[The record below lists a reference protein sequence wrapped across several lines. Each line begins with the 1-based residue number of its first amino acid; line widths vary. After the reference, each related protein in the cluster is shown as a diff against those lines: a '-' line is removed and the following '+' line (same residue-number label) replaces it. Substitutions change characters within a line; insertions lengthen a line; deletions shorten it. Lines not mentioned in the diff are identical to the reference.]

1 MLNSTLPFS
10 TGEKVHQCPD
20 VIKVHGP
27 AGLKT
32 REKQCPYKTSD
43 LSLLNR
49 HRKRWHEHKPRS
61 RPQPE
66 HTGSYEFVDC
76 NTVTDQPTDVAG
88 EAPCDTQDT
97 VLENSS
103 PSTFQRG
110 AAEYEQVDTD
120 SPRGTDSGPSG
131 FTNIT
136 SDVPFENVAS
146 NTHGQNYA
154 QQFVAAGSTA
164 PVVWETP
171 GSLDYVAPHANV
183 PNAYGQAC
191 EEQLAATGSTV
202 PSSLATQ
209 GSSVY
214 EESPHA
220 SGPDIG
226 ITMPVTS
233 HEGYA
238 LFDPTMADVYG
249 STFYASG
256 YTEPF
261 TTGTYSFAPDLDM
274 DTFAM
279 ASSDMYSNQPDYGPY
294 ESLNGWGNVYSYNA
308 A

>member
-20 VIKVHGP
+20 VIKVLGP
-27 AGLKT
+27 PGLKT
-32 REKQCPYKTSD
+32 REKQCPYKTND
-43 LSLLNR
+43 RSLLNR

-66 HTGSYEFVDC
+66 HTESYEFVDC
-76 NTVTDQPTDVAG
+76 NTVIDQPTDVAG

-103 PSTFQRG
+103 PSTSQRG
-110 AAEYEQVDTD
+110 AAEYDQVDTD

-154 QQFVAAGSTA
+154 QQFVATGSTA
-164 PVVWETP
+164 VWEMP
-171 GSLDYVAPHANV
+171 GSLDYMVAPHANV
-183 PNAYGQAC
+183 PNAYGQAY
-191 EEQLAATGSTV
+191 EEHLAATGSTV
-202 PSSLATQ
+202 PSSWATQ

-214 EESPHA
+214 EVSPHA

-233 HEGYA
+233 HEEYA

-261 TTGTYSFAPDLDM
+261 TTGTYNFAPDLDM

-279 ASSDMYSNQPDYGPY
+279 ASSDMYSNQPDHGPY
-294 ESLNGWGNVYSYNA
+294 VSLNGWGNVYNYNA